1 MRHPLLLLFLCAGF
15 FCSAQQ
21 ITEAEAIKYLDAAEK
36 VYKGNDNAKL
46 SEEQIDNLNL
56 AIDFF
61 NQDEE
66 QYLLQWSKCLYL
78 RANQHYVSL
87 DEAKALEDIFQVAE
101 ALDSEG
107 LTSDHYK
114 LAGECYNLAQIV
126 YSELLFNLDQTRA
139 MIRFSLEQ
147 YEKAGEPYG
156 KAETYLNGAFAMA
169 RFGRCGLAEQY
180 FNQAITVM
188 EQNEGENFKILPI
201 YSKFVKGV
209 IQLCL
214 VGESYYN
221 GEIGQAE
228 EHQKLAR
235 KNFYGI
241 VNLLPPGPEKL
252 TIHHALGSSYI
263 SPSEWSNLDSAA
275 HHFRQVMDL
284 YQPSP
289 HLDEYVYTLWLN
301 IPEFFRLAR
310 EEPDKL
316 LRFADSTSRR
326 LPISIF
332 TPTDEDLLNTPYKK
346 RVNYMASLTHIGL
359 AFRHG
364 YKKTKDIHLLEG
376 ALRVYRSFLKV
387 AFINRFVLATD
398 ASVETYDNRISEVF
412 PNAVHVTLQLYE
424 ATGDKAY
431 LEEAFNISEQS
442 KSFTLRR
449 HLYHAFSAPKYNPA
463 HQLLWEKEEALRLSI
478 HKLEAEYLQTADTSL
493 LNQAAQQRVE
503 LWKFIHGL
511 QEGTPVERRYYSERY
526 KTDIPTIEDLQQMLS
541 TKEALIEF
549 EVSAGQSLA
558 FVITRDEV
566 QVVYLN
572 GLMEDNVLIDSFNY
586 YLKINSTNFFRRSH
600 DLYREVFEPV
610 REKLTDMPDTIKY
623 LAIVPDHKYWNI
635 NFDALATNPEPK
647 EYLVEKYVIS
657 YSYSA
662 AILHQMVQRR
672 ENGEGEGNIG
682 FFYGQY
688 LDKDSLPDMENLR
701 KEAESLVRAFPWAKG
716 FPEVSKRKFTG
727 SLAALRG
734 LMLAVHGIRGKEED
748 ITGIHLSFPV
758 EPEIPLYVQ
767 EAYGLPM
774 GEIRFLFLAA
784 CNGAWGDFSRG
795 EGISSIARAFHYA
808 GCSSLIAPQ
817 MKAREKIS
825 AELMA
830 YFFQYLNEGHNYA
843 ESLTEAKRKLLRKGG
858 RYGQPINW
866 APFLCIGDGFEH
878 FR

>member
-1 MRHPLLLLFLCAGF
+1 MILFISICHS
-15 FCSAQQ
+15 CSAQN
-21 ITEAEAIKYLDAAEK
+21 ITEAEAVKYLETAEK
-36 VYKGNDNAKL
+36 VYEVYDNTKL
-46 SEEQIDNLNL
+46 SEDQIDKLNL
-56 AIDFF
+56 AIGFF
-61 NQDEE
+61 SQDRE
-66 QYLLQWSKCLYL
+66 QYLHQWGKCLYL

-87 DEAKALEDIFQVAE
+87 NETKALEDIFRVVE
-101 ALDSEG
+101 ALKNEG
-107 LTSDHYK
+107 SANEHYS

-126 YSELLFNLDQTRA
+126 YSELLFNLDQARA

-156 KAETYLNGAFAMA
+156 KAETCMNGAFAMA

-188 EQNEGENFKILPI
+188 EQNEGENFKILPF

-221 GEIGQAE
+221 GEIDQAE
-228 EHQKLAR
+228 AHQKLAR
-235 KNFYGI
+235 KNFYSI
-241 VNLLPPGPEKL
+241 VNMFPPGPEKL

-263 SPSEWSNLDSAA
+263 TPAPAEWSNLDSAA

-284 YQPSP
+284 YLPSP

-316 LRFADSTSRR
+316 LHFADSISRR

-332 TPTDEDLLNTPYKK
+332 TPTDEDLLNTPFKK
-346 RVNYMASLTHIGL
+346 RVNYMASLTYIGL

-364 YKKTKDIHLLEG
+364 YNNTKDIHLLEG
-376 ALRVYRSFLKV
+376 ALRVYRSFLEV
-387 AFINRFVLATD
+387 AFINRFVLATN
-398 ASVETYDNRISEVF
+398 ASVEAYDHRYSEVF
-412 PNAVHVTLQLYE
+412 PNAVHVALQLYE
-424 ATGDKAY
+424 ATGDEDY
-431 LEEAFNISEQS
+431 LEEAFNISDQS
-442 KSFTLRR
+442 KGFTLRR
-449 HLYHAFSAPKYNPA
+449 HLYHAFSAPKHNPE
-463 HQLLWEKEEALRLSI
+463 QQVLWEKEEALRLGI
-478 HKLEAEYLQTADTSL
+478 NKLEAEYLRTEDSL
-493 LNQAAQQRVE
+493 LLKQAAQQRVE

-511 QEGTPVERRYYSERY
+511 KDGNPVERRYYAERF
-526 KTDIPTIEDLQQMLS
+526 KTDIPSIEDIQGLLS
-541 TKEALIEF
+541 VEEALIEF

-558 FVITRDEV
+558 FVITRDDV

-572 GLMEDNVLIDSFNY
+572 GLMENIVLIDSCNH
-586 YLKINSTNFFRRSH
+586 YLKINSTKFFRRSH

-610 REKLTDMPDTIKY
+610 REKLPDTIKY
-623 LAIVPDHKYWNI
+623 LAIVPDHKYWKI
-635 NFDALATNPEPK
+635 NFDALATNLEPTK
-647 EYLVEKYVIS
+647 YLLEKYVIS

-688 LDKDSLPDMENLR
+688 PKKDSLPDMENMR
-701 KEAESLVRAFPWAKG
+701 KEAESLVRAFPWAKA
-716 FPEVSKRKFTG
+716 FPEVSKRKFTE
-727 SLAALRG
+727 SLAGLRG
-734 LMLAVHGIRGKEED
+734 LMLAVHGMPGEQED
-748 ITGIHLSFPV
+748 ISGVQLSFPM
-758 EPEIPLYVQ
+758 EPESPLYIQ

-774 GEIRFLFLAA
+774 KEIRFLFLAA

-808 GCSSLIAPQ
+808 GCPSLIAPQ
-817 MKAREKIS
+817 MKAREDIS
-825 AELMA
+825 AELMT
-830 YFFQYLNEGHNYA
+830 YFFQYLNDGFNYA
-843 ESLTEAKRKLLRKGG
+843 ESLTEAKRKLLGKGR
-858 RYGQPINW
+858 RYGQPIHW
-866 APFLCIGDGFEH
+866 APFLCIGDGFGH